1 MRAAAWAG
9 LLGLT
14 LVTLAVWQYWRVSIE
29 ALDAAVLSEAHS
41 LANQITVAD
50 DVLDIAVPIEL
61 RARLDNEQSYYAIF
75 DARGERLDR
84 IGVEPAR
91 RRPAAAR
98 PHAGGLSRGHRAR
111 HPGRDGGRRAIH
123 AADCHGRPSA
133 RRQPARRKRRR
144 HRPRLAADR
153 LAAPPAWPVSRADR
167 PDRAGIGG
175 WARLRVSTPVV
186 STKSSSAWRAH

>member
-1 MRAAAWAG
+1 VRAAAWAG

-75 DARGERLDR
+75 DARGERLDGSGSNPP
-84 IGVEPAR
+84 GV
-91 RRPAAAR
+91 
-98 PHAGGLSRGHRAR
+98 
-111 HPGRDGGRRAIH
+111 GRLPLVRT
-123 AADCHGRPSA
+123 
-133 RRQPARRKRRR
+133 
-144 HRPRLAADR
+144 
-153 LAAPPAWPVSRADR
+153 
-167 PDRAGIGG
+167 RAGYREAIVPG
-175 WARLRVSTPVV
+175 T
-186 STKSSSAWRAH
+186 